1 MKHVDDTP
9 RFGNEPTFSMPLTTE
24 ELITEHDRQH
34 HEEFDERLREVEH
47 HRQEIERIEEE
58 LKAKK

>member
-34 HEEFDERLREVEH
+34 HEDFEERLLAVEQHRKEVEG
-47 HRQEIERIEEE
+47 
-58 LKAKK
+58 LK